1 MIEAPGLNN
10 FSSKDVFTD
19 LNSLQSINSLAKE
32 DEGAALGKI
41 SKQFESMLV
50 RMMLKSM
57 RDANKVFSEDSI
69 FNGKDVEFYQDMM
82 DDQLALNLTANKG
95 MGIADA
101 MQRQLQERYLG
112 SDNKPEKLSDFKDY
126 LQSRITVPDMP
137 VAKPRDIEKPVK
149 ADQEIEFDGSIS
161 GFVEKLYGMAKQAAK
176 SLGVDAEVLLS
187 QAALETGW
195 GKKMTDSSLNLFN
208 IKADKRWSGDS
219 VSVPTLEYRGGV
231 AVKERASF
239 RAYES
244 LQQSF
249 DDYVDFVKGSPRYEK
264 AVSANDNETYV
275 TELSKAGYATD
286 PNYSKKITDILASPL
301 FRQAVDQVK
310 QMASFDPGLR

>member
-1 MIEAPGLNN
+1 MIQTPGIDN

-19 LNSLQSINSLAKE
+19 LNSLQAINKLAKE

-82 DDQLALNLTANKG
+82 DDQLALDLSSNG
-95 MGIADA
+95 MGLADA
-101 MQRQLQERYLG
+101 MQRQLQERYLS
-112 SDNKPEKLSDFKDY
+112 SDKKIDINKDVTDYMQSKIPVFEMPTAKSFPIKEKQK
-126 LQSRITVPDMP
+126 VE
-137 VAKPRDIEKPVK
+137 EKI
-149 ADQEIEFDGSIS
+149 DFDGSVT

-176 SLGVDAEVLLS
+176 SLGIDPEVLLS

-195 GKKMTDSSLNLFN
+195 GKKMSESSLNLFN

-219 VSVPTLEYRGGV
+219 VTVPTLEFREGV
-231 AVKERASF
+231 AVREKASF

-249 DDYVDFVKGSPRYEK
+249 DDYVSFVKGSPRYENAVK
-264 AVSANDNETYV
+264 ANNNESYV

-286 PNYSKKITDILASPL
+286 PNYSKKIIDILDSPV
-301 FRQAVDQVK
+301 FRRAVDQVK
-310 QMASFDPGLR
+310 QMASIDPGLR